1 MARPLFRRI
10 PPPPPL
16 PPPTCSL
23 PPIPVASSTGRGEPS
38 DTNSNSVHPNPN
50 RKPNLP
56 SPASACK
63 PTLLSLPI
71 ELHEE
76 IFSYLDL
83 AWQDHFR
90 LATINPTWAAILQSD
105 RWRNMRYG
113 PANTKTTKLTDA
125 QTSTRALVYPFY
137 KYDYPFEGC
146 FRKPQR
152 EVFMVHKMLQTQCLR
167 FAVHRTGKLMLDLR
181 PLRSDWEIGGDA
193 IDDHE
198 RMLDISLSPLLLS
211 DPVFLEKE
219 AGVEELVQVDRQTW
233 QVAFDIAG
241 EGRRRSGSRTKITIP
256 RTEWDHNDYEKHG
269 SFWSLLECIRAH
281 LLKHVFVL
289 EPAHE
294 DPAGEQLPENSAVEH
309 CEIYLYG
316 YSMDPTTIF
325 ARVILERE
333 RHDVWQKLK
342 GIGGLAGS
350 LKGFAKGV
358 RASYF

>member
-1 MARPLFRRI
+1 MARPSFRRI
-10 PPPPPL
+10 PPPPL

-23 PPIPVASSTGRGEPS
+23 PPIPVATSSAV
-38 DTNSNSVHPNPN
+38 DTNSSANGNPN
-50 RKPNLP
+50 LA
-56 SPASACK
+56 SSSAASAK
-63 PTLLSLPI
+63 QATSLLSLPI

-90 LATINPTWAAILQSD
+90 LATIHPAWAAILQSD

-113 PANTKTTKLTDA
+113 PANTKTKLTQS
-125 QTSTRALVYPFY
+125 QTPVYPFY

-146 FRKPQR
+146 FRKPRR
-152 EVFMVHKMLQTQCLR
+152 ELFMVHKLLQTQCLR

-181 PLRSDWEIGGDA
+181 PLRADWEIGGDA
-193 IDDHE
+193 IDDRE
-198 RMLDISLSPLLLS
+198 CMLDISLSPLLLS

-219 AGVEELVQVDRQTW
+219 AGVEELVQVERQTW
-233 QVAFDIAG
+233 RVAFDIAG
-241 EGRRRSGSRTKITIP
+241 EGRRRSGSKTKITIP
-256 RTEWDHNDYEKHG
+256 QIEWDHDDYEKHG
-269 SFWSLLECIRAH
+269 SFWSLLECIKTH

-289 EPAHE
+289 EPANE
-294 DPAGEQLPENSAVEH
+294 DPTGEQLPENSAVEH

-316 YSMDPTTIF
+316 YSMDPATIF

-350 LKGFAKGV
+350 LKGLAKDIK
-358 RASYF
+358 ASYF